1 MAVVDASVVVGYLS
15 KEAAF
20 LDERLDAD
28 EHVLWA
34 PHLIDA
40 EVGHALRRKVR
51 LGQLDAETAGEA
63 IWAINDLPL
72 RRVEH
77 ENLLHVAWDLREN
90 FSYYD
95 ALYVSLALM
104 LGETLL
110 TFDARLARSGIDVP
124 VEVLAAGQA

>member
-15 KEAAF
+15 GEDAL
-20 LDERLDAD
+20 LDERLEAE

-40 EVGHALRRKVR
+40 EVGHALRRKAR
-51 LGQLDAETAGEA
+51 LGQIDAETAGEA

-77 ENLLHVAWDLREN
+77 ENLVHIAWDLRDN
-90 FSYYD
+90 FSFYD

-110 TFDARLARSGIDVP
+110 TFDARLARSGIDIP
-124 VEVLAAGQA
+124 VEVLEA

>member
-1 MAVVDASVVVGYLS
+1 MAVVDASVVIGFLS
-15 KEAAF
+15 DEGE
-20 LDERLDAD
+20 LVERLEVE

-40 EVGHALRRKVR
+40 EVGHALRRKAR
-51 LGQLDAETAGEA
+51 LGQMDAETAEKA

-77 ENLLHVAWDLREN
+77 ENLIHVAWDLREN
-90 FSYYD
+90 FTFYD

-110 TFDARLARSGIDVP
+110 TFDARLARSGLDVP
-124 VEVLAAGQA
+124 VEVLAQA

>member
-15 KEAAF
+15 GEGAF
-20 LDERLDAD
+20 LDERLEAD

-77 ENLLHVAWDLREN
+77 ENLVHVAWDLRDN

-110 TFDARLARSGIDVP
+110 TFDARLARTGIDLP
-124 VEVLAAGQA
+124 IEVLGQA